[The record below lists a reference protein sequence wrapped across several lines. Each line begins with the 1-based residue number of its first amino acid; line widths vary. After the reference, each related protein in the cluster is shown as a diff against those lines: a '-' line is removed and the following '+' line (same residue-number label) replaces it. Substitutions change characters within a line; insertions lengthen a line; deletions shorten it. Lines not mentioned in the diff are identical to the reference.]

1 MKEYGLSGDNE
12 YMLNDKDR
20 TPRLEVVDSGY
31 VMVRGCWRVEALAVS
46 RNIDRIHST
55 IDSFAEKAAITW
67 DLSQILELDYIGAQL
82 LWDNWDKTRP
92 EKLVVTNEQ
101 DKFFSR
107 LERAGILKLPKARL
121 FHRHFFEWI
130 RKFPYI
136 VAEHFFGTVVL
147 VGQLVIDLLRFVKAP
162 HNGPWKEISAN
173 IYHAGAQALSIT
185 AVVGFLIG
193 VVLSYL
199 SAQQLH
205 MFGGDVFLVN
215 LLGMSVIR
223 ELGPLLAAI
232 LVAGRSGSAMTAQ
245 LGVMRVTEELSA
257 MQVMGMSHGFRLI
270 MPKVIALSIV
280 MPLLIIWTD
289 VLALLGGML
298 AASFEIG
305 LSIPYFLSALPG
317 AVPVANFWI
326 GMGKG
331 FVFGILIALIACYY
345 GMKIKPNTE
354 SLGRGTTSSV
364 VTSITVVILADA
376 IFAIVLQ
383 GVGF

>member
-1 MKEYGLSGDNE
+1 MSTKPDQ
-12 YMLNDKDR
+12 
-20 TPRLEVVDSGY
+20 TPRLDIVGNTCVIA
-31 VMVRGCWRVEALAVS
+31 RGNWRVESLAASGVINRIRSTVRSFSKKGSVS
-46 RNIDRIHST
+46 
-55 IDSFAEKAAITW
+55 W
-67 DLSQILELDYIGAQL
+67 DLTQILELDYIGAQL
-82 LWDNWDKTRP
+82 LWDNWNKTRP
-92 EKLVVTNEQ
+92 RELLVTSEQNKL
-101 DKFFSR
+101 FSR
-107 LERAGILKLPKARL
+107 LESAGNLQLPAEKPAHWQL
-121 FHRHFFEWI
+121 FGRI
-130 RKFPYI
+130 RKFPQAA
-136 VAEHFFGTVVL
+136 AEHFSGIVGL
-147 VGQLVIDLLRFVKAP
+147 VGQLMIDLARFAKAP
-162 HNGPWKEISAN
+162 HRGPWTEISAN
-173 IYHAGAQALSIT
+173 IYHAGAQALGIT
-185 AVVGFLIG
+185 AIVGFLIG

-232 LVAGRSGSAMTAQ
+232 LVAGRSGSSMTAQ

-289 VLALLGGML
+289 IVALLGGML

-305 LSIPYFLSALPG
+305 LSIPYFLSALPN
-317 AVPVANFWI
+317 AVPMANFWI
-326 GMGKG
+326 GIGKG
-331 FVFGILIALIACYY
+331 IVFGILIALIACYY

-354 SLGRGTTSSV
+354 SLGQGTTNSV
-364 VTSITVVILADA
+364 VTSITIVILADA
-376 IFAIVLQ
+376 IFAVVLQ

>member
-1 MKEYGLSGDNE
+1 MS
-12 YMLNDKDR
+12 NDKDQI
-20 TPRLEVVDSGY
+20 PRLDIIDANSVVA
-31 VMVRGCWRVEALAVS
+31 RGRWRVESLAVS
-46 RNIDRIHST
+46 GNIARIQST
-55 IDSFAEKAAITW
+55 IRSFKEKDAVKW

-82 LWDNWDKTRP
+82 LWDNWNKSRP
-92 EKLVVTNEQ
+92 QKLVVTVEQ
-101 DKFFSR
+101 NKLFSR
-107 LERAGILKLPKARL
+107 LECAGSLKLPETKPP
-121 FHRHFFEWI
+121 HWYFFEKI
-130 RKFPYI
+130 RKFPHTA
-136 VAEHFFGTVVL
+136 AEHFSGTVGL
-147 VGQLVIDLLRFVKAP
+147 VGQLMIDLLRFAKAP
-162 HNGPWKEISAN
+162 HKGPWTEISAN

-185 AVVGFLIG
+185 AIVGFLIG

-205 MFGGDVFLVN
+205 VFGGDAFLVN

-289 VLALLGGML
+289 MLALLGGML
-298 AASFEIG
+298 AGSFEIG
-305 LSIPYFLSALPG
+305 LSIPYFLSALPN
-317 AVPVANFWI
+317 AVPIANLWI
-326 GMGKG
+326 GIGKG

-354 SLGRGTTSSV
+354 SLGQGTTSSV
-364 VTSITVVILADA
+364 VTSITIVILADA
-376 IFAIVLQ
+376 IFAVVLQ

>member
-1 MKEYGLSGDNE
+1 MS
-12 YMLNDKDR
+12 NDKDQI
-20 TPRLEVVDSGY
+20 PRLDIIDANSVVA
-31 VMVRGCWRVEALAVS
+31 RGRWRVESLAVS
-46 RNIDRIHST
+46 GNIARIQST
-55 IDSFAEKAAITW
+55 IRSFKEKNAVKW
-67 DLSQILELDYIGAQL
+67 DLSQILELEYIGAQL
-82 LWDNWDKTRP
+82 LWDNWNKSRP
-92 EKLVVTNEQ
+92 QELVVTVEQ
-101 DKFFSR
+101 NKLFSR
-107 LERAGILKLPKARL
+107 LECAGSLKLPETKPP
-121 FHRHFFEWI
+121 HWYFFEKI
-130 RKFPYI
+130 RKFPHTA
-136 VAEHFFGTVVL
+136 AEHFSGTVGL
-147 VGQLVIDLLRFVKAP
+147 VGQLMIDLLRFAKAP
-162 HNGPWKEISAN
+162 HKGPWTEISAN

-185 AVVGFLIG
+185 AIVGFLIG

-205 MFGGDVFLVN
+205 VFGGDAFLVN

-289 VLALLGGML
+289 MLALLGGML
-298 AASFEIG
+298 AGSFEIG
-305 LSIPYFLSALPG
+305 LSIPYFLSALPN
-317 AVPVANFWI
+317 AVPIANLWI
-326 GMGKG
+326 GIGKG

-354 SLGRGTTSSV
+354 SLGQGTTSSV
-364 VTSITVVILADA
+364 VTSITIVILADA
-376 IFAIVLQ
+376 IFAVVLQ

>member
-1 MKEYGLSGDNE
+1 MS
-12 YMLNDKDR
+12 NDKDQI
-20 TPRLEVVDSGY
+20 PRLDIIDANSVVA
-31 VMVRGCWRVEALAVS
+31 RGCWRVESLAVS
-46 RNIDRIHST
+46 GNIARIQST
-55 IDSFAEKAAITW
+55 IRSFKEKDAVKW

-82 LWDNWDKTRP
+82 LWDNWNKSRP
-92 EKLVVTNEQ
+92 QELVVTVEQ
-101 DKFFSR
+101 NKLFSR
-107 LERAGILKLPKARL
+107 LERAGSLKLPETKPP
-121 FHRHFFEWI
+121 HWYFFEKI
-130 RKFPYI
+130 RKFPHTA
-136 VAEHFFGTVVL
+136 AEHFSGTVGL
-147 VGQLVIDLLRFVKAP
+147 VGQLMIDLLRFAKAP
-162 HNGPWKEISAN
+162 HKGPWTEISAN

-185 AVVGFLIG
+185 AIVGFLIG

-205 MFGGDVFLVN
+205 VFGGDAFLVN

-289 VLALLGGML
+289 MLALLGGML
-298 AASFEIG
+298 AGSFEIG
-305 LSIPYFLSALPG
+305 LSIPYFLSALPN
-317 AVPVANFWI
+317 AVPIANLWI
-326 GMGKG
+326 GIGKG

-354 SLGRGTTSSV
+354 SLGQGTTSSV
-364 VTSITVVILADA
+364 VTSITIVILADA
-376 IFAIVLQ
+376 IFAVVLQ

>member
-1 MKEYGLSGDNE
+1 
-12 YMLNDKDR
+12 MLNEKDL
-20 TPRLEVVDSGY
+20 TPRLDIVDAHRI
-31 VMVRGCWRVEALAVS
+31 VARGRWRVEALAAS
-46 RNIDRIHST
+46 GNIARIQST
-55 IDSFAEKAAITW
+55 IRSLTGENTIRW
-67 DLSQILELDYIGAQL
+67 DLSQVLELDYIGAQL
-82 LWDNWDKTRP
+82 LWDNWNHARP
-92 EKLVVTNEQ
+92 QELIVTIEQNKL
-101 DKFFSR
+101 FSR
-107 LERAGILKLPKARL
+107 LENTGILKLPETKPI
-121 FHRHFFEWI
+121 HWHFFEKI
-130 RKFPYI
+130 RKFPQTMTD
-136 VAEHFFGTVVL
+136 HFSGMVRL
-147 VGQLVIDLLRFVKAP
+147 VGQLMIDLFRFAQAP
-162 HNGPWKEISAN
+162 HKGPWTEISAN

-185 AVVGFLIG
+185 AIVGFLIG

-205 MFGGDVFLVN
+205 VFGGDVFLVN

-245 LGVMRVTEELSA
+245 LGVMRVTEELNA

-289 VLALLGGML
+289 ILALLGGML
-298 AASFEIG
+298 AGSFEIG
-305 LSIPYFLSALPG
+305 LSIPYFLSALPN
-317 AVPVANFWI
+317 AVPIANFWI
-326 GMGKG
+326 GIGKG

-354 SLGRGTTSSV
+354 SLGQGTTRSV
-364 VTSITVVILADA
+364 VTSITIVILADA
-376 IFAIVLQ
+376 IFAVVLQ

>member
-1 MKEYGLSGDNE
+1 MS
-12 YMLNDKDR
+12 NDKDQI
-20 TPRLEVVDSGY
+20 PRLDIIDANSVVA
-31 VMVRGCWRVEALAVS
+31 RGRWRVESLAVS
-46 RNIDRIHST
+46 GNIARIQST
-55 IDSFAEKAAITW
+55 IRSFKEKNAVKW

-82 LWDNWDKTRP
+82 LWDNWNKSRP
-92 EKLVVTNEQ
+92 QELVVTVEQ
-101 DKFFSR
+101 NKLFSR
-107 LERAGILKLPKARL
+107 LECAGSLKLPETKPP
-121 FHRHFFEWI
+121 HWYFFEKI
-130 RKFPYI
+130 RKFPHTA
-136 VAEHFFGTVVL
+136 AEHFSGTVGL
-147 VGQLVIDLLRFVKAP
+147 VGQLMIDLLRFAKAP
-162 HNGPWKEISAN
+162 HKGPWTEISAN

-185 AVVGFLIG
+185 AIVGFLIG

-205 MFGGDVFLVN
+205 VFGGDAFLVN

-245 LGVMRVTEELSA
+245 LGVMRVTEELNA

-289 VLALLGGML
+289 MLALLGGML
-298 AASFEIG
+298 AGSFEIG
-305 LSIPYFLSALPG
+305 LSIPYFLSALPN
-317 AVPVANFWI
+317 AVPIANLWI
-326 GMGKG
+326 GIGKG

-354 SLGRGTTSSV
+354 SLGQGTTSSV
-364 VTSITVVILADA
+364 VTSITIVILADA
-376 IFAIVLQ
+376 IFAVVLQ

>member
-1 MKEYGLSGDNE
+1 MS
-12 YMLNDKDR
+12 NDKDQI
-20 TPRLEVVDSGY
+20 PRLDIVDANSVVA
-31 VMVRGCWRVEALAVS
+31 RGRWRVESLAIPGS
-46 RNIDRIHST
+46 IARIQST
-55 IDSFAEKAAITW
+55 IRSFKEKDAVKW

-82 LWDNWDKTRP
+82 LWDNWNKSRP
-92 EKLVVTNEQ
+92 QELVVTVEQ
-101 DKFFSR
+101 NKLFSR
-107 LERAGILKLPKARL
+107 LECTGSLKLPETKPSNWY
-121 FHRHFFEWI
+121 FFEKI
-130 RKFPYI
+130 RKFPHTA
-136 VAEHFFGTVVL
+136 AEHFSGTVGL
-147 VGQLVIDLLRFVKAP
+147 VGRLMIDLLRFAKAP
-162 HNGPWKEISAN
+162 HKGPWTEISAN

-185 AVVGFLIG
+185 AIVGFLIG

-205 MFGGDVFLVN
+205 VFGGDAFLVN

-289 VLALLGGML
+289 MLALLGGML
-298 AASFEIG
+298 AGSFEIG
-305 LSIPYFLSALPG
+305 LSIPYFLSALPN
-317 AVPVANFWI
+317 AVPIANLWI
-326 GMGKG
+326 GIGKG

-354 SLGRGTTSSV
+354 SLGQGTTSSV
-364 VTSITVVILADA
+364 VTSITIVILADA
-376 IFAIVLQ
+376 IFAVVLQ

>member
-1 MKEYGLSGDNE
+1 MS
-12 YMLNDKDR
+12 NDKDQI
-20 TPRLEVVDSGY
+20 PRLDIIDTNSVVA
-31 VMVRGCWRVEALAVS
+31 RGRWRVESLAVS
-46 RNIDRIHST
+46 GNIARIQST
-55 IDSFAEKAAITW
+55 IRSFKEKNAVKW

-82 LWDNWDKTRP
+82 LWDNWNKSRP
-92 EKLVVTNEQ
+92 QELVVTVEQ
-101 DKFFSR
+101 NKLFSR
-107 LERAGILKLPKARL
+107 LECAGSLKLPETKPP
-121 FHRHFFEWI
+121 HWYFFEKI
-130 RKFPYI
+130 RKFPHTA
-136 VAEHFFGTVVL
+136 AEHFSGTVEL
-147 VGQLVIDLLRFVKAP
+147 VGQLMIDLLRFAKAP
-162 HNGPWKEISAN
+162 HKGPWTEISAN

-185 AVVGFLIG
+185 AIVGFLIG

-205 MFGGDVFLVN
+205 VFGGDAFLVN

-289 VLALLGGML
+289 MLALLGGML
-298 AASFEIG
+298 AGSFEIG
-305 LSIPYFLSALPG
+305 LSIPYFLSALPN
-317 AVPVANFWI
+317 AVPIANLWI
-326 GMGKG
+326 GIGKG

-354 SLGRGTTSSV
+354 SLGQGTTSSV
-364 VTSITVVILADA
+364 VTSITIVILADA
-376 IFAIVLQ
+376 IFAVVLQ

>member
-1 MKEYGLSGDNE
+1 MSNG
-12 YMLNDKDR
+12 KDQI
-20 TPRLEVVDSGY
+20 PRLDIIDANSVVA
-31 VMVRGCWRVEALAVS
+31 RGRWRVESLAVS
-46 RNIDRIHST
+46 GNIARIQST
-55 IDSFAEKAAITW
+55 IRSFKEKNAVKW

-82 LWDNWDKTRP
+82 LWDNWNKSRP
-92 EKLVVTNEQ
+92 QKLVVTVEQ
-101 DKFFSR
+101 NKLFSR
-107 LERAGILKLPKARL
+107 LECAGSLKLPETKPP
-121 FHRHFFEWI
+121 HWYFFEKI
-130 RKFPYI
+130 RKFPHTA
-136 VAEHFFGTVVL
+136 AEHFSGTVGL
-147 VGQLVIDLLRFVKAP
+147 VGQLMIDLLRFAKAP
-162 HNGPWKEISAN
+162 HKGPWTEISAN

-185 AVVGFLIG
+185 AIVGFLIG

-205 MFGGDVFLVN
+205 VFGGDAFLVN

-289 VLALLGGML
+289 MLALLGGML
-298 AASFEIG
+298 AGSFEIG
-305 LSIPYFLSALPG
+305 LSIPYFLSALPN
-317 AVPVANFWI
+317 AVPIANLWI
-326 GMGKG
+326 GIGKG

-354 SLGRGTTSSV
+354 SLGQGTTSSV
-364 VTSITVVILADA
+364 VTSITIVILADA
-376 IFAIVLQ
+376 IFAVVLQ

>member
-1 MKEYGLSGDNE
+1 MVYQVTTNN
-12 YMLNDKDR
+12 MLNDKER
-20 TPRLEVVDSGY
+20 TPRLEVVDTGC
-31 VMVRGCWRVEALAVS
+31 VVVRGCWRVEALAVS
-46 RNIDRIHST
+46 GNIDRIHST
-55 IDSFAEKAAITW
+55 IRSFAEKTAITW

-82 LWDNWDKTRP
+82 LWDNWGRTRP
-92 EKLVVTNEQ
+92 EKLVMTNEQ
-101 DKFFSR
+101 DRFFSR
-107 LERAGILKLPKARL
+107 LERIGILKLPKAQL
-121 FHRHFFEWI
+121 FHGHFFERV
-130 RKFPYI
+130 RKFPHI
-136 VAEHFFGTVVL
+136 VTEHFFGAVRL
-147 VGQLVIDLLRFVKAP
+147 VGQLMIDLLRFVMAP

-173 IYHAGAQALSIT
+173 IYRAGSQALSIT

-215 LLGMSVIR
+215 LLGMSVVR

-245 LGVMRVTEELSA
+245 LGVMRVTEELNA
-257 MQVMGMSHGFRLI
+257 MQVMGMPHGFRLI
-270 MPKVIALSIV
+270 MPKVVALSIV

-289 VLALLGGML
+289 ILALLGGML

-331 FVFGILIALIACYY
+331 FVFGILVALIACYY

-354 SLGRGTTSSV
+354 SLGQGTTSSV

>member
-1 MKEYGLSGDNE
+1 MS
-12 YMLNDKDR
+12 NDKDQI
-20 TPRLEVVDSGY
+20 PRLDIVDANSVVA
-31 VMVRGCWRVEALAVS
+31 RGRWRVESLAVS
-46 RNIDRIHST
+46 GNIARIQST
-55 IDSFAEKAAITW
+55 IRSFKEKDAVKW

-82 LWDNWDKTRP
+82 LWDNWNKSRP
-92 EKLVVTNEQ
+92 QKLVVTVEQ
-101 DKFFSR
+101 NKLFSR
-107 LERAGILKLPKARL
+107 LECAGSLKLPETKPP
-121 FHRHFFEWI
+121 HWYFFEKI
-130 RKFPYI
+130 RKFPHTA
-136 VAEHFFGTVVL
+136 AEHFSGTVGL
-147 VGQLVIDLLRFVKAP
+147 VGQLMIDLLRFAKAP
-162 HNGPWKEISAN
+162 HKGPWTEISAN

-185 AVVGFLIG
+185 AIVGFLIG

-205 MFGGDVFLVN
+205 VFGGDAFLVN

-289 VLALLGGML
+289 MLALLGGML
-298 AASFEIG
+298 AGSFEIG
-305 LSIPYFLSALPG
+305 LSIPYFLSALPN
-317 AVPVANFWI
+317 AVPIANLWI
-326 GMGKG
+326 GIGKG

-354 SLGRGTTSSV
+354 SLGQGTTSSV
-364 VTSITVVILADA
+364 VTSITIVILADA
-376 IFAIVLQ
+376 IFAVVLQ

>member
-1 MKEYGLSGDNE
+1 MS
-12 YMLNDKDR
+12 NDKDQI
-20 TPRLEVVDSGY
+20 PRLDIIDANSVVA
-31 VMVRGCWRVEALAVS
+31 RGRWRVESLAVS
-46 RNIDRIHST
+46 GNIARIQST
-55 IDSFAEKAAITW
+55 IRSFKEKNAVKW

-82 LWDNWDKTRP
+82 LWDNWNKSRP
-92 EKLVVTNEQ
+92 QELVVTVEQ
-101 DKFFSR
+101 NKLFSR
-107 LERAGILKLPKARL
+107 LECAGSLKLPETKPP
-121 FHRHFFEWI
+121 HWYFFEKI
-130 RKFPYI
+130 RKFPHTA
-136 VAEHFFGTVVL
+136 AEHFSGTVGL
-147 VGQLVIDLLRFVKAP
+147 VGQLMIDLLRFAKAP
-162 HNGPWKEISAN
+162 HKGPWTEISAN

-185 AVVGFLIG
+185 AIVGFLIG

-199 SAQQLH
+199 SAQQLQV
-205 MFGGDVFLVN
+205 FGGDAFLVN

-289 VLALLGGML
+289 MLALLGGML
-298 AASFEIG
+298 AGSFEIG
-305 LSIPYFLSALPG
+305 LSISYFLSALPN
-317 AVPVANFWI
+317 AVPIANLWI
-326 GMGKG
+326 GIGKG

-354 SLGRGTTSSV
+354 SLGQGTTSSV
-364 VTSITVVILADA
+364 VTSITIVILADA
-376 IFAIVLQ
+376 IFAVVLQ

>member
-1 MKEYGLSGDNE
+1 MS
-12 YMLNDKDR
+12 NDKDQI
-20 TPRLEVVDSGY
+20 PRLDIIDANSVVA
-31 VMVRGCWRVEALAVS
+31 RGCWRVESLAVS
-46 RNIDRIHST
+46 GNIARIQST
-55 IDSFAEKAAITW
+55 IRSFKEKNAVKW

-82 LWDNWDKTRP
+82 LWDNWNKSRP
-92 EKLVVTNEQ
+92 QELVVTVEQ
-101 DKFFSR
+101 NKLFSR
-107 LERAGILKLPKARL
+107 LECAGSLKLPETKPP
-121 FHRHFFEWI
+121 HWHFFEKI
-130 RKFPYI
+130 RKFPHTA
-136 VAEHFFGTVVL
+136 AEHFSGTVGL
-147 VGQLVIDLLRFVKAP
+147 VGQLMIDLLRFAKAP
-162 HNGPWKEISAN
+162 HKGPWTEISAN

-185 AVVGFLIG
+185 AIVGFLIG

-205 MFGGDVFLVN
+205 VFGGDAFLVN

-289 VLALLGGML
+289 MLALLGGML
-298 AASFEIG
+298 AGSFEIG
-305 LSIPYFLSALPG
+305 LSIPYFLSALPN
-317 AVPVANFWI
+317 AVPIANLWI
-326 GMGKG
+326 GIGKG

-354 SLGRGTTSSV
+354 SLGQGTTSSV
-364 VTSITVVILADA
+364 VTSITIVILADA
-376 IFAIVLQ
+376 IFAVVLQ

>member
-1 MKEYGLSGDNE
+1 MS
-12 YMLNDKDR
+12 NDKDQI
-20 TPRLEVVDSGY
+20 PRLDIIDANSVVA
-31 VMVRGCWRVEALAVS
+31 RGRWRVESLAVS
-46 RNIDRIHST
+46 GNIARIQST
-55 IDSFAEKAAITW
+55 IRSFKEKNAVKW

-82 LWDNWDKTRP
+82 LWDNWNKSRP
-92 EKLVVTNEQ
+92 QELVVTVEQ
-101 DKFFSR
+101 NKLFSR
-107 LERAGILKLPKARL
+107 LECAGSLKLPETKPP
-121 FHRHFFEWI
+121 HWYFFEKI
-130 RKFPYI
+130 RKFPHTA
-136 VAEHFFGTVVL
+136 AEHFSGTVGL
-147 VGQLVIDLLRFVKAP
+147 VGQLMIDLLRFAKAP
-162 HNGPWKEISAN
+162 HKGPWTEISAN

-185 AVVGFLIG
+185 AIVGFLIG

-205 MFGGDVFLVN
+205 VFGGDAFLVN

-289 VLALLGGML
+289 MLALLGGML
-298 AASFEIG
+298 AGSFEIG
-305 LSIPYFLSALPG
+305 LSIPYFLSALPN
-317 AVPVANFWI
+317 AVPIANLWI
-326 GMGKG
+326 GIGKG

-354 SLGRGTTSSV
+354 SLGQGTTSSV
-364 VTSITVVILADA
+364 VTSITIVILADA
-376 IFAIVLQ
+376 IFAVVLQ

>member
-1 MKEYGLSGDNE
+1 MS
-12 YMLNDKDR
+12 NDKDQI
-20 TPRLEVVDSGY
+20 PRLDIIDANSVVA
-31 VMVRGCWRVEALAVS
+31 RGRWRVESLAVS
-46 RNIDRIHST
+46 GNIARIQST
-55 IDSFAEKAAITW
+55 IRSFKEKNAVKW

-82 LWDNWDKTRP
+82 LWDNWNKSRP
-92 EKLVVTNEQ
+92 QELVVTVEQ
-101 DKFFSR
+101 NKLFSR
-107 LERAGILKLPKARL
+107 LECAGSLKLPETKPP
-121 FHRHFFEWI
+121 HWYFFEKI
-130 RKFPYI
+130 RKFPHTA
-136 VAEHFFGTVVL
+136 AEHFSGTVGL
-147 VGQLVIDLLRFVKAP
+147 VGQLMIDLLRFAKAP
-162 HNGPWKEISAN
+162 HKGPWTEISAN

-185 AVVGFLIG
+185 AIVGFLIG

-205 MFGGDVFLVN
+205 VFGGDAFLVN

-289 VLALLGGML
+289 MLALLGGML
-298 AASFEIG
+298 AGSFEIG
-305 LSIPYFLSALPG
+305 LSISYFLSALPN
-317 AVPVANFWI
+317 AVPIANLWI
-326 GMGKG
+326 GIGKG

-354 SLGRGTTSSV
+354 SLGQGTTSSV
-364 VTSITVVILADA
+364 VTSITIVILADA
-376 IFAIVLQ
+376 IFAVVLQ

>member
-1 MKEYGLSGDNE
+1 MS
-12 YMLNDKDR
+12 NDKDQI
-20 TPRLEVVDSGY
+20 PRLDIIGANSVVA
-31 VMVRGCWRVEALAVS
+31 RGCWRVESLAVS
-46 RNIDRIHST
+46 GNIARIQST
-55 IDSFAEKAAITW
+55 IRSFKEKNAVKW

-82 LWDNWDKTRP
+82 LWDNWNKSRP
-92 EKLVVTNEQ
+92 QELVVTVEQ
-101 DKFFSR
+101 NKLFSR
-107 LERAGILKLPKARL
+107 LECAGSLKLPETKPP
-121 FHRHFFEWI
+121 HWYFFEKI
-130 RKFPYI
+130 RKFPHTA
-136 VAEHFFGTVVL
+136 AEHFSGTVGL
-147 VGQLVIDLLRFVKAP
+147 VGQLMIDLLRFAKAP
-162 HNGPWKEISAN
+162 HKGPWTEISAN

-185 AVVGFLIG
+185 AIVGFLIG

-205 MFGGDVFLVN
+205 VFGGDAFLVN

-289 VLALLGGML
+289 MLALLGGML
-298 AASFEIG
+298 AGSFEIG
-305 LSIPYFLSALPG
+305 LSIPYFLSALPN
-317 AVPVANFWI
+317 AVPIANLWI
-326 GMGKG
+326 GIGKG

-354 SLGRGTTSSV
+354 SLGQGTTSSV
-364 VTSITVVILADA
+364 VTSITIVILADA
-376 IFAIVLQ
+376 IFAVVLQ

>member
-1 MKEYGLSGDNE
+1 M
-12 YMLNDKDR
+12 
-20 TPRLEVVDSGY
+20 
-31 VMVRGCWRVEALAVS
+31 
-46 RNIDRIHST
+46 
-55 IDSFAEKAAITW
+55 
-67 DLSQILELDYIGAQL
+67 
-82 LWDNWDKTRP
+82 P
-92 EKLVVTNEQ
+92 ET
-101 DKFFSR
+101 
-107 LERAGILKLPKARL
+107 KLP
-121 FHRHFFEWI
+121 HWYFFEKI
-130 RKFPYI
+130 RKFPHTA
-136 VAEHFFGTVVL
+136 AEHFSGTVGL
-147 VGQLVIDLLRFVKAP
+147 VGQLMIDLLRFAKAP
-162 HNGPWKEISAN
+162 HKGPWTEISAN

-185 AVVGFLIG
+185 AIVGFLIG

-205 MFGGDVFLVN
+205 VFGGDAFLVN

-289 VLALLGGML
+289 MLALLGGML
-298 AASFEIG
+298 AGSFEIG
-305 LSIPYFLSALPG
+305 LSIPYFLSALPN
-317 AVPVANFWI
+317 AVPIANLWI
-326 GMGKG
+326 GIGKG

-354 SLGRGTTSSV
+354 SLGQGTTSSV
-364 VTSITVVILADA
+364 VTSITIVILADA
-376 IFAIVLQ
+376 IFAVVLQ

>member
-1 MKEYGLSGDNE
+1 MS
-12 YMLNDKDR
+12 NDKDQI
-20 TPRLEVVDSGY
+20 PRLDIIDANSVVA
-31 VMVRGCWRVEALAVS
+31 RGRWRVESLAVS
-46 RNIDRIHST
+46 GNIARIQST
-55 IDSFAEKAAITW
+55 IRSFKEKNAVKW

-82 LWDNWDKTRP
+82 LWDNWNKSRP
-92 EKLVVTNEQ
+92 QELVVTVEQ
-101 DKFFSR
+101 NKLFSR
-107 LERAGILKLPKARL
+107 LECAGSLKLPETKPP
-121 FHRHFFEWI
+121 HWYFFEKI
-130 RKFPYI
+130 RKFPHTA
-136 VAEHFFGTVVL
+136 AEHFSGTVGL
-147 VGQLVIDLLRFVKAP
+147 VGQLMINLLRFAKAP
-162 HNGPWKEISAN
+162 HKGPWTEISAN

-185 AVVGFLIG
+185 AIVGFLIG

-205 MFGGDVFLVN
+205 VFGGDAFLVN

-289 VLALLGGML
+289 MLALLGGML
-298 AASFEIG
+298 AGSFEIG
-305 LSIPYFLSALPG
+305 LSIPYFLSALPN
-317 AVPVANFWI
+317 AVPIANLWI
-326 GMGKG
+326 GIGKG

-354 SLGRGTTSSV
+354 SLGQGTTSSV
-364 VTSITVVILADA
+364 VTSITIVILADA
-376 IFAIVLQ
+376 IFAVVLQ

>member
-1 MKEYGLSGDNE
+1 MS
-12 YMLNDKDR
+12 NDKDQI
-20 TPRLEVVDSGY
+20 PRLDIIGANSVVA
-31 VMVRGCWRVEALAVS
+31 RGCWRVESLAVS
-46 RNIDRIHST
+46 GNIARIQST
-55 IDSFAEKAAITW
+55 IRSFKEKNAVKW

-82 LWDNWDKTRP
+82 LWDNWNKSRP
-92 EKLVVTNEQ
+92 QELVVTVEQ
-101 DKFFSR
+101 SKLFSR
-107 LERAGILKLPKARL
+107 LECAGSLKLPETKPP
-121 FHRHFFEWI
+121 HWYFFEKI
-130 RKFPYI
+130 RKFPHTA
-136 VAEHFFGTVVL
+136 AEHFSGTVGL
-147 VGQLVIDLLRFVKAP
+147 VGQLMIDLLRFAKAP
-162 HNGPWKEISAN
+162 HKGPWTEISAN

-185 AVVGFLIG
+185 AIVGFLIG

-205 MFGGDVFLVN
+205 VFGGDAFLVN

-289 VLALLGGML
+289 MLALLGGML
-298 AASFEIG
+298 AGSFEIG
-305 LSIPYFLSALPG
+305 LSIPYFLSALPN
-317 AVPVANFWI
+317 AVPIANLWI
-326 GMGKG
+326 GIGKG

-354 SLGRGTTSSV
+354 SLGQGTTSSV
-364 VTSITVVILADA
+364 VTSITIVILADA
-376 IFAIVLQ
+376 IFAVVLQ

>member
-1 MKEYGLSGDNE
+1 MS
-12 YMLNDKDR
+12 NDKDQI
-20 TPRLEVVDSGY
+20 PRLDIIDANSVVA
-31 VMVRGCWRVEALAVS
+31 RGRWRVESLAVS
-46 RNIDRIHST
+46 GNIARIQST
-55 IDSFAEKAAITW
+55 IRSFKEKNAVKW

-82 LWDNWDKTRP
+82 LWDNWNKSRP
-92 EKLVVTNEQ
+92 QELVVTVEQ
-101 DKFFSR
+101 NKLFSR
-107 LERAGILKLPKARL
+107 LECAGSLKLPETKPP
-121 FHRHFFEWI
+121 HWYFFEKI
-130 RKFPYI
+130 RKFPHTA
-136 VAEHFFGTVVL
+136 AEHFSGTVGL
-147 VGQLVIDLLRFVKAP
+147 VGQLMIDLLRFAKAP
-162 HNGPWKEISAN
+162 HKGPWTEISAN

-185 AVVGFLIG
+185 ASVGFLIG

-205 MFGGDVFLVN
+205 VFGGDAFLVN

-289 VLALLGGML
+289 MLALLGGML
-298 AASFEIG
+298 AGSFEIG
-305 LSIPYFLSALPG
+305 LSIPYFLSALPN
-317 AVPVANFWI
+317 AVPIANLWI
-326 GMGKG
+326 GIGKG

-354 SLGRGTTSSV
+354 SLGQGTTSSV
-364 VTSITVVILADA
+364 VTSITIVILADA
-376 IFAIVLQ
+376 IFAVVLQ